1 VELLSRDVGC
11 GAGRL
16 APTAWCQIQ
25 RGQTRAYRV
34 VPDSVRAN
42 PRAYRVVPDSVR
54 ASPCLPG
61 QARRVQAAYFL
72 RSLKRGLWGLTLR
85 LVAGGREP
93 AGSPLG
99 SNCPVPRS
107 RGFSFCSPS
116 PQPLSRQGRGA
127 YSSSRR
133 IGLVES
139 SVCQDQQDI
148 GLWIPSAS
156 AVPAP
161 IT

>member
-1 VELLSRDVGC
+1 VWNSYRVMSDAVRAGLRLPL
-11 GAGRL
+11 GARFSAGKP
-16 APTAWCQIQ
+16 APTVWCRIQ
-25 RGQTRAYRV
+25 CGQT
-34 VPDSVRAN
+34 
-42 PRAYRVVPDSVR
+42 RAYRVVPDSVR